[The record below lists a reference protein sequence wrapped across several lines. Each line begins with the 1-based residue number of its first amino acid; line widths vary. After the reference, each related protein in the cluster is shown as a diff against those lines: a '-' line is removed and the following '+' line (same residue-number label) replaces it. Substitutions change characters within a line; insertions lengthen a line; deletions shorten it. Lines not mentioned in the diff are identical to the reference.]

1 MTDILFYNTDKL
13 TPKYDQAACKQ
24 IADAIVLEYI
34 DIDDFQVTVS
44 VYDDS
49 YTFDYC
55 RMVDGIKTTD
65 DLLITIN
72 CEGNV
77 SSFGYITLNDF
88 ENCRSAPIDTKKAE
102 EIAYKKLDSIY
113 PASAN
118 RISSEMKYVALVKME
133 DGSIAF
139 YYSISNSFR
148 DGNMQYGSIVEL
160 LVKQK

>member
-24 IADAIVLEYI
+24 IADEIVIEYI
-34 DIDDFQVTVS
+34 DIDDFQVKVS

-55 RMVDGIKTTD
+55 SMVDGIKTTD
-65 DLLITIN
+65 DLVITIN

-77 SSFGYITLNDF
+77 SSFGYFTLNDF
-88 ENCRSAPIDTKKAE
+88 ENCRSAPMDTKKAE
-102 EIAYKKLDSIY
+102 QIAYKKLDSIY
-113 PASAN
+113 PASTK
-118 RISSEMKYVALVKME
+118 RTTSEIQSVVLIKME

-139 YYSISNSFR
+139 YYTINNSFC
-148 DGNMQYGSIVEL
+148 DGNMQYDSIVDL